1 MKLIVLHGPPACGK
15 LTIARELAAAT
26 GYRLFHNHLVVD
38 LALSV
43 FDFGTEPF
51 VELREELW
59 LSVVARAADAETRGL
74 IFTFNPEATVRN
86 DFIERLANVAQ
97 SHGSEVLF
105 VEITCPEAVIEERIE
120 LPSRKE
126 HQKLSSLATYR
137 ELRAQGAFDYP
148 ALPSNGLILDSS
160 EHDPASAANAIV
172 TRFAL

>member
-1 MKLIVLHGPPACGK
+1 MAPRPCIPG
-15 LTIARELAAAT
+15 IARHSSVPEQQLCAE
-26 GYRLFHNHLVVD
+26 RLNLRAER
-38 LALSV
+38 LGAL
-43 FDFGTEPF
+43 P
-51 VELREELW
+51 
-59 LSVVARAADAETRGL
+59 L
-74 IFTFNPEATVRN
+74 IN
-86 DFIERLANVAQ
+86 DFIERLNVAQ
-97 SHGSEVLF
+97 SHGSEVFF

-172 TRFAL
+172 TRFTL